1 MNFLYPEGTIFRGGP
16 IEKGTIAPA
25 QQFQLKKINHPGK
38 ELFRNAA
45 AESDDE
51 WLERIN
57 AMGICP
63 VDESAKPDGTEYI
76 AGIPEVD
83 KIENGWAIAAYPN
96 SEEAPVVIPNATRLI
111 DGNLVTLGTAERL
124 HNATT
129 VSELKGVLSEIIL
142 GREVVGVTAANDG
155 FALP

>member
-1 MNFLYPEGTIFRGGP
+1 MLFLYPEGIFVRNGLL
-16 IEKGTIAPA
+16 EKATIAPA
-25 QQFQLKKINHPGK
+25 QQFRVDGVNHTGK
-38 ELFRNAA
+38 ELLRNEA

-57 AMGICP
+57 ALGICP
-63 VDESAKPDGTEYI
+63 VDESAKPDGKEYI
-76 AGIPEVD
+76 AGMPEVN

-142 GREVVGVTAANDG
+142 GREVVGVTAANEG